1 MRGRTL
7 FIAGLLTA
15 AFAGQAAAQTTVV
28 GSPHD
33 LSATTT
39 GDNAEICVY
48 CHTPHGA
55 KNEQGP
61 LWNKPL
67 NPQTYTAYD
76 STTIDGS
83 IIGTTT
89 DLTVA
94 SVSIACLTCHDG
106 TQAMD
111 SVINA
116 PGTGTGGMV
125 SSGNTMSSVANTFA
139 NIGIDLSNDHPI
151 AIQYGGF
158 EVAGV
163 QIDPDFENLAGKL
176 ETAEINGTDVWW
188 IETGV
193 TPDVRN
199 KTDLILYTRDYLGS
213 DQPFVECATCHDP
226 HAGDVSLT
234 AEVNFLRISNT
245 GSNLC
250 LACHIK

>member
-48 CHTPHGA
+48 CHTPHGGE
-55 KNEQGP
+55 NVQGP
-61 LWNKPL
+61 LWNKTATGK
-67 NPQTYTAYD
+67 TYAAYD

-125 SSGNTMSSVANTFA
+125 SSGVLMSAAANTFA
-139 NIGIDLSNDHPI
+139 NIGTDLSNDHPI

-158 EVAGV
+158 DPGTG
-163 QIDPDFENLAGKL
+163 QIDLDFENLAGNL
-176 ETAEINGTDVWW
+176 ESDTINGSLAWW
-188 IETGV
+188 VETGG
-193 TPDVRN
+193 TPNVRN
-199 KTDLILYTRDYLGS
+199 KTDLILYSRDDGAGLEPY
-213 DQPFVECATCHDP
+213 VECATCHDP
-226 HAGDVSLT
+226 HAGDVTLT

-245 GSNLC
+245 GSDLC